1 MRRRSGCVISRG
13 AAPEGP
19 GGGVRGAVRRFLFVC
34 QGEIS
39 GPSLVA
45 HGLWVQGLLVIAAAP
60 VLGFNLLAAVDEMRS
75 TPSPRSFDGSP
86 GKIPGR
92 YFT

>member
-1 MRRRSGCVISRG
+1 M
-13 AAPEGP
+13 
-19 GGGVRGAVRRFLFVC
+19 
-34 QGEIS
+34 
-39 GPSLVA
+39 A